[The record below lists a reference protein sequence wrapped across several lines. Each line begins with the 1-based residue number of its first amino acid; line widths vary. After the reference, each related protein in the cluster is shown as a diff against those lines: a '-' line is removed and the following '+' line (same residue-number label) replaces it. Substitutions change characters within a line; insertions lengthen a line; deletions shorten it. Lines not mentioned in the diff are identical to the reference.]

1 MARNLLGG
9 DRIGAAMMYEV
20 RGPGTV
26 GRCPVCDTA
35 FIRMVK
41 NRGRSLVDL
50 EGARCAAT
58 GEPTDTEGGP
68 CP

>member
-1 MARNLLGG
+1 
-9 DRIGAAMMYEV
+9 MMYEV

-26 GRCPVCDTA
+26 GRRPVCDTA